1 MVAGVNGFQL
11 HLSVLLTAE
20 LFANCS
26 SQSNY
31 YTKIFAFKV
40 SSRLV
45 DLLAIFIDKSHLYIC
60 MRQQEVSNQYT
71 GVQHALFVC
80 G

>member
-1 MVAGVNGFQL
+1 MVADVNGFQIQ
-11 HLSVLLTAE
+11 LSVLLTAE

-31 YTKIFAFKV
+31 YIKIFALKV

-45 DLLAIFIDKSHLYIC
+45 DLLTVFIDKNHLYIC

-71 GVQHALFVC
+71 GIQHALFAC
-80 G
+80 D